1 MKTLL
6 KIVTQMNIKITL
18 KDGNSI
24 VMESV
29 SEEYLEHI
37 KKIYYSA
44 TITELSDEEIAKFY
58 TLDSRIVLQE
68 PEPPSFNVDGFLK
81 SAGNDYH
88 YQDNKK
94 RGKDSWKTPYKY
106 HK

>member
-1 MKTLL
+1 
-6 KIVTQMNIKITL
+6 MNIKIAF
-18 KDGNSI
+18 KDGKSI
-24 VMESV
+24 VMENV

-37 KKIYYSA
+37 KKIYYFA
-44 TITELSDEEIAKFY
+44 TITELSDDELSEIKKECKPSY
-58 TLDSRIVLQE
+58 VSQE
-68 PEPPSFNVDGFLK
+68 PEPPSFNVYDFLK